1 MLLCWFKIAY
11 TSAYGQEEEKEEDG
25 ENGENGECAHAVK
38 PRDCFC

>member
-1 MLLCWFKIAY
+1 MLLCWFKTAY

-25 ENGENGECAHAVK
+25 ENGECAHAVK